1 MVSEKVFCERLCAQ
15 NAHGV
20 NEIDFFR
27 DHHLLASQQMH
38 LTIQEVSKLLNLP
51 VSTLKRWI
59 RQGNIPVYRHA
70 GKYVFLKKDLRKWAK
85 SRGIVFVS
93 KSKRVVVKSE
103 TQSYSLLSAMKKGG
117 ILNGIRGDDASGALQ
132 AVVEAAPLDPSID
145 RNELF
150 ARLIEREELATT
162 GIGHGVAIPHPRAQL
177 ENGPQY
183 PSITT
188 CFLKVPIDYDAI
200 DALPVFVLFLIL
212 SPSPKIHL
220 RLLAKLSHLLRDS
233 AFVHF
238 LRGVPSP
245 EDLLSR
251 VGEIESRIDTAC
263 HTSSVN
269 NAC

>member
-1 MVSEKVFCERLCAQ
+1 MVLHKVFREWLWAKTAQ
-15 NAHGV
+15 GV
-20 NEIDFFR
+20 NEIDFLR
-27 DHHLLASQQMH
+27 GHQLLASQQMH
-38 LTIQEVSKLLNLP
+38 LTIHEVSKLLNLP

-85 SRGIVFVS
+85 SRGIVFVP
-93 KSKRVVVKSE
+93 KSKRVVARNE
-103 TQSYSLLSAMKKGG
+103 TQSYSLSYAMEKGG
-117 ILNGIRGDDASGALQ
+117 VLKGIGGGDASGALQ

-150 ARLIEREELATT
+150 SRLIEREELAST
-162 GIGHGVAIPHPRAQL
+162 GIGHGVAIPHPRAPL
-177 ENGPQY
+177 KSGPKD

-233 AFVHF
+233 AFVQF
-238 LRGVPSP
+238 LRGVPP
-245 EDLLSR
+245 LEDLLSR
-251 VGEIESRIDTAC
+251 VGESESGMDRAC
-263 HTSSVN
+263 LTSSVN